1 MTIRFKFM
9 SGDVNWE
16 EYGGQF
22 VSKRLANGYD
32 GKGAVQGQDYDFH
45 YWLVMDVRP
54 DEDWEYGDKKRSKYY
69 VSLAVVSPEQ
79 ASPKEL
85 QRAIDSWGI
94 PDDELP
100 RFMADPMLLVECLH
114 SYGVAAYVWQKE
126 GSNLSALMK
135 EARHEAQLASGIM
148 FGFYMDA
155 PQNRIGS
162 TGWDCVKGDLL
173 AGLRRY
179 EDDEATED

>member
-9 SGDVNWE
+9 SGDVNWQ

-22 VSKRLANGYD
+22 VSKRLCNGYD

-54 DEDWEYGDKKRSKYY
+54 NEDWEYGSKKDPKYW
-69 VSLAVVSPEQ
+69 VSLAVVSPE
-79 ASPKEL
+79 AADPKEL
-85 QRAIDSWGI
+85 QAAINSYGI
-94 PDDELP
+94 PADELP
-100 RFMADPMLLVECLH
+100 RFMADPLFLVECLH
-114 SYGVAAYVWQKE
+114 SYGVAAYVWNGE
-126 GSNLSALMK
+126 GNNLSVLMK
-135 EARHEAQLASGIM
+135 EARKQAQLVNM
-148 FGFYMDA
+148 LFGFYMDR
-155 PQNRIGS
+155 PQNKIGS
-162 TGWDCVKGDLL
+162 TGWDTVKGDLL